1 METKQKTLR
10 HFLALAYWFTAI
22 GRIGIYALVCII
34 ASTIAEKILP
44 LDHKGTLLLSDSLYF
59 VLRRESSVF

>member
-1 METKQKTLR
+1 M
-10 HFLALAYWFTAI
+10 
-22 GRIGIYALVCII
+22 YALVGII

-44 LDHKGTLLLSDSLYF
+44 LDHLGTLLLSGCLYS